1 MAKQVGASEPGRR
14 VAFVG
19 TGGPVRPRGEYFLEP
34 AGDGTT
40 FSLSAEL
47 SAAKAIFM
55 ASMVQRT
62 MDAEVAALPRA
73 KAVLEAA

>member
-1 MAKQVGASEPGRR
+1 V
-14 VAFVG
+14 
-19 TGGPVRPRGEYFLEP
+19 TL
-34 AGDGTT
+34 
-40 FSLSAEL
+40 SLSAEL